1 MRSHGSLQGVV
12 GAESSFAEAAVADL
26 GPGYDS
32 RPDFGPDFG
41 LDFLEIQN
49 VGGIRVVL
57 STQSLFLVVCNC
69 SYDDHSPCGTRSTW
83 CCLLWRGLIS
93 SESAISGTARCA
105 LHAGPGT
112 LRLSGG

>member
-1 MRSHGSLQGVV
+1 MLSW
-12 GAESSFAEAAVADL
+12 

-32 RPDFGPDFG
+32 GPDFG
-41 LDFLEIQN
+41 HGSLKIRN
-49 VGGIRVVL
+49 AGGIRVVL

-69 SYDDHSPCGTRSTW
+69 SCDVHSLCGTRSTW
-83 CCLLWRGLIS
+83 CCLLWQGLIS
-93 SESAISGTARCA
+93 SESAISGIARCV